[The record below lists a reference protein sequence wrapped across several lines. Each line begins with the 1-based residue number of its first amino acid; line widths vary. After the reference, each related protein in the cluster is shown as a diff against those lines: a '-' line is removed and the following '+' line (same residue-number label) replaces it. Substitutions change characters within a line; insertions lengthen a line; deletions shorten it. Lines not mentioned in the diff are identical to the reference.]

1 MEFPEFK
8 SFQMVQ
14 KIHLVH
20 RIMNINYLAEYF
32 VLTVKARHGKEKS
45 EWSHE

>member
-14 KIHLVH
+14 
-20 RIMNINYLAEYF
+20 NINYLAEYF